1 MKFVPGQVVNLK
13 SGGQPLT
20 VVALD
25 GDSVECIWLGEE
37 GDLFRESIPA
47 VALELAFGDESADL
61 NSADERE
68 FANAR
73 AVAND
78 DDDEK
83 EDEEDEDDEDGTTK
97 TTKTTKTRRTT
108 RTKKTTR
115 TKTTRTKTRRR
126 LKRITRRMSFASSR
140 RPRRPARAAFP
151 LEPRPQLNPSPLPGP
166 WLRRRPRRRHRE
178 WRRERVTTAGRRVV
192 SQRTHPGRPRTRS
205 ALPPQ

>member
-61 NSADERE
+61 DTADDRE

-83 EDEEDEDDEDGTTK
+83 EDEEDEDDEDDEEEDDEDDDDEDDDEDDEEEEDEDEDEEEAEEDHATDEL
-97 TTKTTKTRRTT
+97 REQP
-108 RTKKTTR
+108 
-115 TKTTRTKTRRR
+115 
-126 LKRITRRMSFASSR
+126 APAAA
-140 RPRRPARAAFP
+140 RPRRVPA
-151 LEPRPQLNPSPLPGP
+151 
-166 WLRRRPRRRHRE
+166 
-178 WRRERVTTAGRRVV
+178 
-192 SQRTHPGRPRTRS
+192 
-205 ALPPQ
+205 

>member
-20 VVALD
+20 VVAAD

-61 NSADERE
+61 DSADASD

-78 DDDEK
+78 DDDE
-83 EDEEDEDDEDGTTK
+83 EDEDEEDEDDDEEDEDDEDDEEDEDDEDEEDEEEGEAD
-97 TTKTTKTRRTT
+97 RAEDELREQPAPAAA
-108 RTKKTTR
+108 
-115 TKTTRTKTRRR
+115 RRR
-126 LKRITRRMSFASSR
+126 RV
-140 RPRRPARAAFP
+140 PA
-151 LEPRPQLNPSPLPGP
+151 
-166 WLRRRPRRRHRE
+166 
-178 WRRERVTTAGRRVV
+178 
-192 SQRTHPGRPRTRS
+192 
-205 ALPPQ
+205 

>member
-1 MKFVPGQVVNLK
+1 LK

-61 NSADERE
+61 DTADDRE

-83 EDEEDEDDEDGTTK
+83 EDEEDEDDEDDEDDEEEDDEDDEEEEEDEDEDEEEAEEDHATDEL
-97 TTKTTKTRRTT
+97 REQP
-108 RTKKTTR
+108 
-115 TKTTRTKTRRR
+115 
-126 LKRITRRMSFASSR
+126 APAAA
-140 RPRRPARAAFP
+140 RPRRVPA
-151 LEPRPQLNPSPLPGP
+151 
-166 WLRRRPRRRHRE
+166 
-178 WRRERVTTAGRRVV
+178 
-192 SQRTHPGRPRTRS
+192 
-205 ALPPQ
+205 

>member
-61 NSADERE
+61 DTADERE

-83 EDEEDEDDEDGTTK
+83 EDEEDEDDEDDEETK
-97 TTKTTKTRRTT
+97 TTKTTTT
-108 RTKKTTR
+108 KTTR
-115 TKTTRTKTRRR
+115 KKKKTRTKTRRR
-126 LKRITRRMSFASSR
+126 VKRITRRMSFASSR

-178 WRRERVTTAGRRVV
+178 WRRERVTTAGRRVAW
-192 SQRTHPGRPRTRS
+192 QRTHPGRPRTRS

>member
-47 VALELAFGDESADL
+47 VALELAFGDQSTDL
-61 NSADERE
+61 DSADERE

-78 DDDEK
+78 DDDEDD
-83 EDEEDEDDEDGTTK
+83 EDEEDEDDEEEEDEDDEEDEDEE
-97 TTKTTKTRRTT
+97 
-108 RTKKTTR
+108 KK
-115 TKTTRTKTRRR
+115 KTRTKTRRR
-126 LKRITRRMSFASSR
+126 LKKIARWMSCASSR
-140 RPRRPARAAFP
+140 RPRQPAGAAFP
-151 LEPRPQLNPSPLPGP
+151 LEPRLQLNGSTLPGSWP
-166 WLRRRPRRRHRE
+166 RRRPR
-178 WRRERVTTAGRRVV
+178 TTSIENGNVGAE
-192 SQRTHPGRPRTRS
+192 
-205 ALPPQ
+205 